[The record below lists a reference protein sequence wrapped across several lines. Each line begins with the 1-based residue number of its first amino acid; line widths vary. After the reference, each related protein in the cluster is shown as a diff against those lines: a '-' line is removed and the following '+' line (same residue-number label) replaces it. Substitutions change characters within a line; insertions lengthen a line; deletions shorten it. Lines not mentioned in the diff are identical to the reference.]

1 MSREAPDPLALSPL
15 QVIALVCGFITA
27 FLMVLA
33 LSSSDWLLAVGWR
46 QGLFN
51 HCVEPGA
58 PKPLPF
64 QINADAGCHKAR
76 DEREWA
82 AAWIFLFLGFP

>member
-1 MSREAPDPLALSPL
+1 
-15 QVIALVCGFITA
+15 VIALVCGIITA

-46 QGLFN
+46 QGLFA
-51 HCVEPGA
+51 HCVGDGA

-64 QINADAGCHKAR
+64 QINADVGCHTAR
-76 DEREWA
+76 DERK
-82 AAWIFLFLGFP
+82 